1 VTLAW
6 GLVALSLL
14 GGCGEDAKRE
24 AKCKRI
30 ASTVC
35 DHQLECEITDDVFA
49 CDEDFQDTYQCDPEA
64 SLDDL
69 QQCID
74 AAKILDCPTSIP
86 FVCFEVLC
94 DPLLGCGDEST
105 TTADTDTDTD
115 PP

>member
-1 VTLAW
+1 VRIAW
-6 GLVALSLL
+6 ALVALVLV
-14 GGCGEDAKRE
+14 GGCSEAQKRE
-24 AKCKRI
+24 SKCRRI

-49 CDEDFQDTYQCDPEA
+49 CDQDFQDTYQCDPEA

-74 AAKILDCPTSIP
+74 AARILECPTSIP

-94 DPLLGCGDEST
+94 DPLLGCGDASS
-105 TTADTDTDTD
+105 TTADTDTGGS
-115 PP
+115 P